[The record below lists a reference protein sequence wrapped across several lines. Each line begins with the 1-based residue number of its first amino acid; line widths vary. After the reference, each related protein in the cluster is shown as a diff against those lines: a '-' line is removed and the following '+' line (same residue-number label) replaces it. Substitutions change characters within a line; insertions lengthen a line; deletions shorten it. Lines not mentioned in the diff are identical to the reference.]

1 MRARKVYISLYEIPL
16 DGDVAVYRKLLTR
29 SEVVRDWF
37 KRITETLS
45 LDWFEVRNVVL
56 RRKKMTVA
64 TVQARN

>member
-1 MRARKVYISLYEIPL
+1 MV
-16 DGDVAVYRKLLTR
+16 VYRKLLTR

-64 TVQARN
+64 TVQARNW